1 MEWCWRLVSLP
12 SAPISSVCSFPN
24 SCTQSCS
31 LLSGALYCFI
41 ASTGYG
47 TFLPFILQPLSTKLE
62 PRVIW
67 DRGLTMISSYCWQTF
82 PEPMNCPPNTNP
94 DPSGSPYPPWIHSE
108 SMCVTDMCRK
118 PSHKT
123 WEQNDANTGLF
134 LFEPLW
140 NPSPHM
146 LPWVKWLKHSQKGGS
161 HLSCN
166 TWMYSFFNTTVH
178 TTLLN
183 IKNTGLEKASWNHL
197 HHSLLKQG
205 KHYLDTKGISPDC
218 SIFLP
223 QKVFLLLKSFT
234 SSVIT
239 KKVWL
244 AAFFHCIFSSIWNP
258 TWFHIDEITDMS
270 FFFMPHFTQILKGYL
285 SFLFCSHARRA
296 VSYVLKSQMWEQ
308 LNCFSTI

>member
-1 MEWCWRLVSLP
+1 MEWCWRLLSLP
-12 SAPISSVCSFPN
+12 FCSYFPWVCSLPN
-24 SCTQSCS
+24 SCTKSCS

-62 PRVIW
+62 PSVIR

-82 PEPMNCPPNTNP
+82 PDPMNRPPNTNP
-94 DPSGSPYPPWIHSE
+94 DPFVSPYPPWIHWE

-123 WEQNDANTGLF
+123 RKQNDVTTGLF

-183 IKNTGLEKASWNHL
+183 IKNTGLWKKQERRPQEKASWNHL

-205 KHYLDTKGISPDC
+205 KHYLDTRGISPDR
-218 SIFLP
+218 SIVLP
-223 QKVFLLLKSFT
+223 QKVFYCSKASPQ
-234 SSVIT
+234 V
-239 KKVWL
+239 
-244 AAFFHCIFSSIWNP
+244 
-258 TWFHIDEITDMS
+258 
-270 FFFMPHFTQILKGYL
+270 L
-285 SFLFCSHARRA
+285 SQRR
-296 VSYVLKSQMWEQ
+296 
-308 LNCFSTI
+308 